1 MGNTPII
8 AGGLLTLPITPISK
22 TKLKVLVNSTTSEP
36 KEVDLYLTVGL
47 GALESKQSHSTIKI
61 LNEEIEEKIEKAC
74 EKYAPESIQEC
85 KSEMYEWE
93 KRKDSSIVQFCKEEE
108 SYRNTMIQQ
117 QQQQQQMSLKY
128 YQQQSV
134 TQQQQQQQQIHQE
147 CLSERHLCKVE
158 KKWCIEKLE
167 KERLPREEAERI
179 CEKKLVFCTMKS
191 Q

>member
-1 MGNTPII
+1 MG
-8 AGGLLTLPITPISK
+8 LTLPITPIRK
-22 TKLKVLVNSTTSEP
+22 TKLKVLFNPTTSET

-47 GALESKQSHSTIKI
+47 GSLESKQSQSTIKI
-61 LNEEIEEKIEKAC
+61 LNEEVEEKIEKAC
-74 EKYAPESIQEC
+74 EKYASESIQEC

-128 YQQQSV
+128 YQQQPV
-134 TQQQQQQQQIHQE
+134 TQQQQQQQQMNLKNYQQQPVRQQQQQQQQIHQE

-158 KKWCIEKLE
+158 EVEEKIE
-167 KERLPREEAERI
+167 RA
-179 CEKKLVFCTMKS
+179 CEKYAS
-191 Q
+191 ESIQ

>member
-1 MGNTPII
+1 MG
-8 AGGLLTLPITPISK
+8 
-22 TKLKVLVNSTTSEP
+22 
-36 KEVDLYLTVGL
+36 
-47 GALESKQSHSTIKI
+47 
-61 LNEEIEEKIEKAC
+61 
-74 EKYAPESIQEC
+74 
-85 KSEMYEWE
+85 SEMYEWE

-128 YQQQSV
+128 KQQQVTQEQQQQQQMNLKSYQQQPV
-134 TQQQQQQQQIHQE
+134 RQQQQQIHQE

-179 CEKKLVFCTMKS
+179 CEKKLVFCTM
-191 Q
+191 